1 MHLACMRLLC
11 RGTPPPAPTATRAA
25 CHVASQRPFSGVSTS
40 PAVPHTYFRSSRYRC
55 FFASLLIPFKLS
67 FTVFCS
73 RRLLK
78 FLRRQMTSSS
88 KQSTQSSQVLRH
100 LPDSPSMLAASLSHL
115 PSSASFLWHS
125 SRVKEGCATSQLCV
139 RDCALLM
146 TQCALTHAACCC
158 LILQYARETCPNTH
172 SHTSPCWHVASN
184 KAAASAVRKM
194 VASLTCSCWRCP
206 GIWRQA

>member
-1 MHLACMRLLC
+1 MERTFRLITCLDFLEVPTQVTQSAQRFAAVHMPVLIHSCAYAPGMHAAAVSRH
-11 RGTPPPAPTATRAA
+11 TATNAA

-40 PAVPHTYFRSSRYRC
+40 PAVPHTYFRSFCYRC
-55 FFASLLIPFKLS
+55 FFASLLTPFRLS

-115 PSSASFLWHS
+115 PSSASFLWQS
-125 SRVKEGCATSQLCV
+125 SRV
-139 RDCALLM
+139 
-146 TQCALTHAACCC
+146 
-158 LILQYARETCPNTH
+158 RERGAQIV
-172 SHTSPCWHVASN
+172 SSV
-184 KAAASAVRKM
+184 
-194 VASLTCSCWRCP
+194 
-206 GIWRQA
+206 